1 MDARPS
7 VFRSPRRTAALLG
20 LLVLPLAACSSGGGG
35 ASAVGSS
42 AAAAVSS
49 AMSSAM
55 PSAAASSGSATAV
68 SGSQIV
74 IDDFKFSPSSLTVS
88 PGQKVTVMNKDST
101 THTLTA
107 TSGKA
112 FDTGDIASGASGSF
126 TAPSTPGSYPYIC
139 TIHQFMH
146 GTLVVK

>member
-1 MDARPS
+1 M
-7 VFRSPRRTAALLG
+7 FRSPRRTVALLG

-49 AMSSAM
+49 AMSSA
-55 PSAAASSGSATAV
+55 AASSGSATAV

-74 IDDFKFSPSSLTVS
+74 IDDFKFSPASLTVS